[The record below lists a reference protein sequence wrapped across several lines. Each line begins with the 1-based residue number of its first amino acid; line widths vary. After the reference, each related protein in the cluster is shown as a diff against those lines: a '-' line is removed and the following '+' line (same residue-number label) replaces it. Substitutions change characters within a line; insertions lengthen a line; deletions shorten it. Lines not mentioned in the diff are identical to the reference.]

1 MVEREVFCLGKQTP
15 PEQPGRSGGMAEADA
30 LAMSCEVWLIHAIES
45 WYCVYDLLIIKLY
58 FWISIAVAI

>member
-30 LAMSCEVWLIHAIES
+30 LAMGCEMWLIHGVES
-45 WYCVYDLLIIKLY
+45 WYCVCDL
-58 FWISIAVAI
+58 